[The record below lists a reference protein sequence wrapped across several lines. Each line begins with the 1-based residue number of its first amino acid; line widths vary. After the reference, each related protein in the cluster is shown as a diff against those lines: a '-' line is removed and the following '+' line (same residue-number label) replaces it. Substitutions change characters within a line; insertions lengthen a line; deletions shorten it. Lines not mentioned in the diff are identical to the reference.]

1 MNAYEPQ
8 PWSIPY
14 RVIEFLKTQPPG
26 KQFAVAVIAE
36 HLDQRRDAI
45 LPCLEAPIKHGVIRK
60 EKIDG
65 IVKLSLGD
73 GTPLP
78 ETDDNELP
86 VSQMITPAT
95 KWGGETPE
103 QTPAPAPNPAPKPK
117 ATKRTTSSG
126 IDIDRAHAAKKDK
139 PVDPGF
145 SFTYHSAGTL
155 TVSKDGQQVTLT
167 MDECTTISRLV
178 NLVIGMTQPVKEA
191 A

>member
-60 EKIDG
+60 EKVDG
-65 IVKLSLGD
+65 IVKLSLGN
-73 GTPLP
+73 GAPLP
-78 ETDDNELP
+78 EPDDNELP

-95 KWGGETPE
+95 KWGGEHPE
-103 QTPAPAPNPAPKPK
+103 QTPAPATKSAPKQK
-117 ATKRTTSSG
+117 ATKPRTARLADQT
-126 IDIDRAHAAKKDK
+126 